1 MDKFYLGT
9 GIIYIFRIYHKDYF
23 TDRIEEG
30 EIDPRIASIPT
41 RLDEAAEQLVRKH
54 ILDRLRSV
62 YQVTYRHPSKL
73 ITYRNDIINSRFL
86 EKLVHDE
93 V

>member
-1 MDKFYLGT
+1 MY
-9 GIIYIFRIYHKDYF
+9 IIEITNRWTNSIYEHELYIFRIYHKDYF

-73 ITYRNDIINSRFL
+73 ITYRNDINS
-86 EKLVHDE
+86 
-93 V
+93 